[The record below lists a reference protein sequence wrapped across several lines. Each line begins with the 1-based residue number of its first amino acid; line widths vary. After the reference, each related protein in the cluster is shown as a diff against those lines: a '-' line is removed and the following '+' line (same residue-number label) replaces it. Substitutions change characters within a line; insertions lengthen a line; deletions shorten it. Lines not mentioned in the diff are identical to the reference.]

1 MSVWVRKIKLSLRKL
16 RRSRESCQEV
26 AADIPHDWHNT
37 LVRKC
42 PSLQR
47 SSSSAS
53 SFTSSGSSGSSSS
66 SYSVND
72 FLRDLAASE
81 ELSYTK
87 DNSNIKTSTPF
98 TCAIIPLNRLGL
110 TRNSEIRDQDN
121 QDMTG
126 MKIYDDDGDVEQVPR
141 KSSLKK
147 QLRYNYDQNLY
158 ENGQFLRE
166 IEDMYNEEDVDDG
179 YEIIF
184 VNNNLG
190 N

>member
-16 RRSRESCQEV
+16 KRNRDSCQEV
-26 AADIPHDWHNT
+26 GDIPHDWHNT

-47 SSSSAS
+47 STSSVS
-53 SFTSSGSSGSSSS
+53 SFTSSSSSGSTGSSSS

-81 ELSYTK
+81 EIFSK
-87 DNSNIKTSTPF
+87 EDKCNIKTSTPF
-98 TCAIIPLNRLGL
+98 TCAIIPMNRLGL
-110 TRNSEIRDQDN
+110 TRDHEKGD

-126 MKIYDDDGDVEQVPR
+126 MKIYDDDQIGMEEVTL

-147 QLRYNYDQNLY
+147 RLNYDHNLY
-158 ENGQFLRE
+158 ENGEFLRE
-166 IEDMYNEEDVDDG
+166 IQDMYNKEDVDDG

-184 VNNNLG
+184 VNNNLEQ
-190 N
+190 

>member
-26 AADIPHDWHNT
+26 ADIPHDWHNT

-47 SSSSAS
+47 SSSSVS
-53 SFTSSGSSGSSSS
+53 SVTSSSSSGSSGSSSS

-81 ELSYTK
+81 EVFSREDK
-87 DNSNIKTSTPF
+87 SNIKTSTPF
-98 TCAIIPLNRLGL
+98 TCAIIPMNRLRL
-110 TRNSEIRDQDN
+110 SRDHEKADQD
-121 QDMTG
+121 MAG
-126 MKIYDDDGDVEQVPR
+126 MKIYDDDKISVEDVKL

-147 QLRYNYDQNLY
+147 RLNYDHNLY
-158 ENGQFLRE
+158 ENGEFLRE
-166 IEDMYNEEDVDDG
+166 VQDMYNKEDVDDG

-184 VNNNLG
+184 VNNNLEK
-190 N
+190 

>member
-1 MSVWVRKIKLSLRKL
+1 M
-16 RRSRESCQEV
+16 RRSRDSCQEV

-47 SSSSAS
+47 SSSSVS
-53 SFTSSGSSGSSSS
+53 SFTSSRSSGSSSS

-72 FLRDLAASE
+72 FLKDLAASE
-81 ELSYTK
+81 ELFSNK
-87 DNSNIKTSTPF
+87 DNSSIMTSTPF
-98 TCAIIPLNRLGL
+98 TCAILPMNRLGL
-110 TRNSEIRDQDN
+110 TRDRENRD

-126 MKIYDDDGDVEQVPR
+126 MKIYDDDRDVEEVPR

-147 QLRYNYDQNLY
+147 RLRYNYDQNLY
-158 ENGQFLRE
+158 ENGEFLRE
-166 IEDMYNEEDVDDG
+166 IQDMYNKEDVDDG
-179 YEIIF
+179 YEIIC
-184 VNNNLG
+184 VNNNLE

>member
-1 MSVWVRKIKLSLRKL
+1 M

-81 ELSYTK
+81 ELSSNE

-98 TCAIIPLNRLGL
+98 TCSIIPLNRLGL
-110 TRNSEIRDQDN
+110 TRNSEVRD

-126 MKIYDDDGDVEQVPR
+126 MKIYEDDGDVEEVPR
-141 KSSLKK
+141 KFSLKK
-147 QLRYNYDQNLY
+147 QLRYNFDQNVY
-158 ENGQFLRE
+158 VNGQFLRE
-166 IEDMYNEEDVDDG
+166 IQDMYNEEDVDDG